1 MSLFKNLLK
10 AVAKEAT
17 TKGGQL
23 LKDMIDPDSEM
34 NRRPNFLGK
43 TRRLDNDIKYEQ
55 KKAELERVKYER
67 LVAQNLNETF
77 DQRSQILSDLRALE
91 VREKEIEL
99 ELKRMPLSE
108 IEAKTKLYE
117 ELGKNKDAYNRLLL
131 VKKQIEGLQG

>member
-10 AVAKEAT
+10 AAAKEAT
-17 TKGGQL
+17 TKGGKL
-23 LKDMIDPDSEM
+23 LKDMLDPDSDFNM
-34 NRRPNFLGK
+34 KPSPFNRRYLEKRAKSERARADF
-43 TRRLDNDIKYEQ
+43 EQ
-55 KKAELERVKYER
+55 AKYER
-67 LVAQNLNETF
+67 LVAQNQNDTF
-77 DQRSQILSDLRALE
+77 DQRSQILADLRALE

-108 IEAKTKLYE
+108 IEAKTRLYE